1 MYVKK
6 ANIFIGRR
14 NDKVALPSVTGSFL
28 HVSPNPVSM
37 NKSGGGRKRKA
48 YSWTAF
54 KLVPPLSR
62 PKSYPVIL
70 WDTSRLPPQG
80 NACRR
85 KKLSYDISRD
95 FP

>member
-1 MYVKK
+1 MKK

-14 NDKVALPSVTGSFL
+14 SNKVTLPLVTRSFL
-28 HVSPNPVSM
+28 HVSSNPVSM
-37 NKSGGGRKRKA
+37 SKSGGGIRRKA
-48 YSWTAF
+48 DSWTAF

-70 WDTSRLPPQG
+70 QDTSRLLPQG
-80 NACRR
+80 NACSR